1 MHSVSLMTPLL
12 NPVPLIY
19 WCCACQD
26 FHRMQFTITT
36 GVSLPRGNYKR
47 KKEGSL
53 IIIPTFWRSA
63 SCQTLVPVPL
73 MYMGEWGCHNLNSK
87 SKIKTGA
94 NTSWKRCVWDSLGI
108 CWILWTTTKASDRPT
123 FTGWLT
129 ELICD
134 TSVGIWKR
142 KEWNQLPEPRRS
154 DWDMLDWQHQQYNL
168 LLSASGMYLSDRLF
182 EYEKITNHRRGPA
195 FRTIA
200 ILINCYLDIA
210 NSYCS
215 TRAL

>member
-53 IIIPTFWRSA
+53 IIIPMFWRSA

-73 MYMGEWGCHNLNSK
+73 MYMGEWGCHDLNSK
-87 SKIKTGA
+87 SKIKSRSKYKLEKVCLRLTGYLLDLVDHHKGIRQA
-94 NTSWKRCVWDSLGI
+94 HLHRVIDGADLWHLSGDLKEKKVKSITRTMTIWLGHAGLAAPAIQFITICQWDVPFRPALRIWENNKSQKRPC
-108 CWILWTTTKASDRPT
+108 
-123 FTGWLT
+123 F
-129 ELICD
+129 
-134 TSVGIWKR
+134 
-142 KEWNQLPEPRRS
+142 
-154 DWDMLDWQHQQYNL
+154 
-168 LLSASGMYLSDRLF
+168 
-182 EYEKITNHRRGPA
+182 
-195 FRTIA
+195 
-200 ILINCYLDIA
+200 
-210 NSYCS
+210 
-215 TRAL
+215 